1 MYANSWQVF
10 CARAFPLLSV
20 CGRFFGGGGFG
31 GFGGFGMGDEEEE
44 EELKGHTINVDLYV
58 TLKDLYVGKEIKA
71 SCATTLL

>member
-1 MYANSWQVF
+1 
-10 CARAFPLLSV
+10 
-20 CGRFFGGGGFG
+20 
-31 GFGGFGMGDEEEE
+31 MGDEEEE